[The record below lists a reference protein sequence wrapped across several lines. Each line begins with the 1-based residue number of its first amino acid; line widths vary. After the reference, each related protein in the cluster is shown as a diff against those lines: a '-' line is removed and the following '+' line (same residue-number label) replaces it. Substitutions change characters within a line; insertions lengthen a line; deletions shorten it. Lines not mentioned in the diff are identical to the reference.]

1 MSHRRLS
8 LARVRV
14 AVAVVTSQRGVL
26 LGRRADGEPS
36 WVFPGGKIEPGEDAK
51 AAAVREVLEETG
63 LCIHTTGMIGSREH
77 PATGVPI
84 TYIAAVPASSR
95 EIIGSGRELTELRWV
110 TLLEAERLTEGSMFS
125 VVREY
130 LERTMIPGKH

>member
-1 MSHRRLS
+1 LSRRPS
-8 LARVRV
+8 LVRVRV

-63 LCIHTTGMIGSREH
+63 LFVHTIGVIGSREH

-84 TYIAAVPASSR
+84 TYIAAVPTSSR
-95 EIIGSGRELTELRWV
+95 EIISPGRELTELRWV

-130 LERTMIPGKH
+130 LERTLIPGKH